1 MPEKP
6 NRLIKKKDGIPNAEV
21 AKKPRMPFNIIR
33 RPIKRIPMERIQS

>member
-21 AKKPRMPFNIIR
+21 KKGPRTPYNLIR
-33 RPIKRIPMERIQS
+33 RPLKRVPMERIQS